1 MSIQIS
7 LLLFEAWT
15 NEIGCLRS
23 MNEQNRLFTKYE
35 RTKEVVYEV
44 WSNDIGCLRSMNE
57 RNGLFTKND
66 TNKIGCLRILN
77 KRNKKIRTFPSL
89 PLTLELFYQKP
100 AVGSSVVLNEI
111 SLLLFNS

>member
-1 MSIQIS
+1 
-7 LLLFEAWT
+7 
-15 NEIGCLRS
+15 

-35 RTKEVVYEV
+35 RTKEVVNEV
-44 WSNDIGCLRSMNE
+44 RSNDIGCLRSMNE

-66 TNKIGCLRILN
+66 TNKIGF
-77 KRNKKIRTFPSL
+77 RTFPSL